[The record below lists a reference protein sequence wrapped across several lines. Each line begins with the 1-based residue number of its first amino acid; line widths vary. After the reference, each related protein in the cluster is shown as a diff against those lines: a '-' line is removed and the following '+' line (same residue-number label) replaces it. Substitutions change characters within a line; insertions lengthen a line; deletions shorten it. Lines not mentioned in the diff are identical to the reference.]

1 MPFDQIQNKKK
12 TKKETIDGSLGDVY
26 AVQQP
31 YDGCQVGKLVHQ
43 VNPVMGMSQDQV
55 PHDQIAATF
64 PSKEMAQSFAEGLYT
79 EYCIKKE
86 ALEEKKNKVTEALKK
101 ALSELEKKRS
111 GVMET
116 IKENPMSAKE
126 SRHTV
131 AQLTEKIDELM
142 TKLERIE
149 LSKENLEK
157 GDKKGKDAIK
167 DKKK

>member
-1 MPFDQIQNKKK
+1 MPFNKMQDNKK
-12 TKKETIDGSLGDVY
+12 TKKQTIEGSLGEVY
-26 AVQQP
+26 IVDQP
-31 YDGCQVGKLVHQ
+31 YDGCQVGQLVTKTSPITGVDPERQ
-43 VNPVMGMSQDQV
+43 QNV
-55 PHDQIAATF
+55 AAVF
-64 PSKEMAQSFAEGLYT
+64 PSMEMAQSFAEGLYT
-79 EYCIKKE
+79 EYCMKKE

-101 ALSELEKKRS
+101 TLGELEKRRS

-116 IKENPMSAKE
+116 IKENPMRAKE
-126 SRHTV
+126 SRHTI

-157 GDKKGKDAIK
+157 GKDKDKLK